1 MNPTLQQLE
10 EKCVTTLS
18 EISPVSLILLLVLM
32 WMLIV
37 GLLMGSWIMP
47 TWREWQSARADR
59 SLLETQTLPS
69 SALGDP
75 ARLRAEIATLEQ
87 RLVDVPTGLTGGA
100 VAMERIGKSAATA
113 GLGRVE
119 VHLIE
124 AGAKGERQ
132 ISIEASGSYAKL
144 GSWLERFPEELPWLL
159 LNRIEFLRSATSNTS
174 SATSSD
180 VVLKL
185 RGVLLSVPSPM
196 PSSSI

>member
-174 SATSSD
+174 PATSSD

-185 RGVLLSVPSPM
+185 RGVLLSVPSPI